1 MTNINLLAHEK
12 DLTITWF
19 YDDIPQ
25 EYRDFRQFAQ
35 AVDQEYQELRLVLAQ
50 TTEMLQTRGGDPE
63 LQARWAYLKKRI
75 ARLEEKFPFLVSEQ
89 LLEYALWGVPH

>member
-1 MTNINLLAHEK
+1 MSKINLLTDEK

-19 YDDIPQ
+19 FDDIPQ
-25 EYRDFRQFAQ
+25 DYRDFRQFAQ
-35 AVDQEYQELRLVLAQ
+35 AVDQEYKELRQVLAE
-50 TTEMLQTRGGDPE
+50 TNSLLQTRGGDPE
-63 LQARWAYLKKRI
+63 LQARSAYLKKRI